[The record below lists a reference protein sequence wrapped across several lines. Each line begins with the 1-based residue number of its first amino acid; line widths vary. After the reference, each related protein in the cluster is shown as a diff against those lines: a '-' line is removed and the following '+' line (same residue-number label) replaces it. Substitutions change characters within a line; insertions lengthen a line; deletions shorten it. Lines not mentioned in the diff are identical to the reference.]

1 MVCPSQR
8 SAVSVRGSANNWS
21 LLQPRSFGPWDSK
34 NIFVPGIT
42 EDEKDDAHNAVL
54 RLMDHG
60 VGEEALAVAVRGT
73 EVRFLDANDQER
85 ISYRLWTFRRSSS
98 GDRISPVEA
107 PANI

>member
-60 VGEEALAVAVRGT
+60 VGEEARRPFA
-73 EVRFLDANDQER
+73 E
-85 ISYRLWTFRRSSS
+85 RRSGSWTRTIKRGFHTACGPS
-98 GDRISPVEA
+98 GVP
-107 PANI
+107 PAAIE